1 MRKTIMAGLMMG
13 SALLLLGG
21 CGKKGAESLDK
32 GQVVATVD
40 GKDITTGELNA
51 ELMGVNVPQGERGK
65 AIQQAAL
72 QQIVNRTILADLA
85 RDRGLDKTP
94 MYLLQVRRGEDS
106 LLVQM
111 LQRQLASQI
120 KPPTRQEAELYMVNH
135 PDLFA
140 NRKVFTVDQIQF
152 EAPQDPQKLKA
163 YEPIKTM
170 AQFQD
175 QLQKDGLRFRRQ
187 PATLDVITANPDLVQ
202 QVLKLPAGEI
212 FLIPTGRA
220 IVANQITDTKVVPFT
235 GDQAVQY
242 AMNMIQQQKLQD
254 LVKRELDPKVKK
266 ARNDVKYQPGYAPP
280 KQPAGQAGSAG
291 APANESAPANSTAG

>member
-21 CGKKGAESLDK
+21 CGGKKGAESLDK

-120 KPPTRQEAELYMVNH
+120 KPPTR
-135 PDLFA
+135 
-140 NRKVFTVDQIQF
+140 
-152 EAPQDPQKLKA
+152 
-163 YEPIKTM
+163 
-170 AQFQD
+170 
-175 QLQKDGLRFRRQ
+175 
-187 PATLDVITANPDLVQ
+187 
-202 QVLKLPAGEI
+202 
-212 FLIPTGRA
+212 
-220 IVANQITDTKVVPFT
+220 
-235 GDQAVQY
+235 
-242 AMNMIQQQKLQD
+242 
-254 LVKRELDPKVKK
+254 
-266 ARNDVKYQPGYAPP
+266 
-280 KQPAGQAGSAG
+280 
-291 APANESAPANSTAG
+291 

>member
-21 CGKKGAESLDK
+21 CGKKGSESLDK

-120 KPPTRQEAELYMVNH
+120 KPPTR
-135 PDLFA
+135 
-140 NRKVFTVDQIQF
+140 
-152 EAPQDPQKLKA
+152 
-163 YEPIKTM
+163 
-170 AQFQD
+170 
-175 QLQKDGLRFRRQ
+175 
-187 PATLDVITANPDLVQ
+187 
-202 QVLKLPAGEI
+202 
-212 FLIPTGRA
+212 
-220 IVANQITDTKVVPFT
+220 
-235 GDQAVQY
+235 
-242 AMNMIQQQKLQD
+242 
-254 LVKRELDPKVKK
+254 
-266 ARNDVKYQPGYAPP
+266 
-280 KQPAGQAGSAG
+280 
-291 APANESAPANSTAG
+291 